1 VDQVWF
7 CWMMKFLFAS
17 ISSIL
22 LSSSIYSASEWLYY
36 KEYPWVYDAKT
47 EDWLYLQGGADKKIY
62 AYRASTKVWEEFS
75 VNYVI
80 NWDKQYSEWL
90 KNPDAFGGKEVLEQ
104 IKNAKDS
111 NSTTLGINYSVGNF
125 DISPVGG
132 LTNLKI
138 LRIHTSGTSSEL
150 TDISPISGLVNLEE
164 LYITDHKKLSDITPL
179 QNLKKLKK
187 LYLDGNNISDVSPL
201 GGLINLS
208 EKLLL
213 YSNNISDVSPLT
225 GLVNLKVAEF
235 HYNNISLE
243 QRNLLIK
250 ALPNAELYW

>member
-1 VDQVWF
+1 
-7 CWMMKFLFAS
+7 M
-17 ISSIL
+17 L

-36 KEYPWVYDAKT
+36 KQYPWVYDAKT
-47 EDWLYLQGGADKKIY
+47 EDWLYLQSGTDKKIY

-111 NSTTLGINYSVGNF
+111 NSSELWITYPGANF
-125 DISPVGG
+125 DITPVGG
-132 LTNLKI
+132 LSNLKI
-138 LRIHTSGTSSEL
+138 LGIHGYASEL
-150 TDISPISGLVNLEE
+150 TDISPISGLVSLEE
-164 LYITDHKKLSDITPL
+164 LYIADHKTLSDITPI

-187 LYLDGNNISDVSPL
+187 LYLDGNNITDVSPL

-213 YSNNISDVSPLT
+213 YGNNISDVSPLA

>member
-111 NSTTLGINYSVGNF
+111 NSTTLGIN
-125 DISPVGG
+125 
-132 LTNLKI
+132 
-138 LRIHTSGTSSEL
+138 
-150 TDISPISGLVNLEE
+150 
-164 LYITDHKKLSDITPL
+164 
-179 QNLKKLKK
+179 
-187 LYLDGNNISDVSPL
+187 
-201 GGLINLS
+201 
-208 EKLLL
+208 
-213 YSNNISDVSPLT
+213 
-225 GLVNLKVAEF
+225 
-235 HYNNISLE
+235 
-243 QRNLLIK
+243 
-250 ALPNAELYW
+250 

>member
-1 VDQVWF
+1 MDGEWF
-7 CWMMKFLFAS
+7 SWEMKFLFAFIFS
-17 ISSIL
+17 ML
-22 LSSSIYSASEWLYY
+22 LSSSIHSASEWLYY

-47 EDWLYLQGGADKKIY
+47 EDWLYLQGGTDKKIY
-62 AYRASTKVWEEFS
+62 AYRASAKVWEEFS

-104 IKNAKDS
+104 IKNAKDN
-111 NSTTLGINYSVGNF
+111 NSTELSIYSPGVTLR
-125 DISPVGG
+125 DISPIGG
-132 LTNLKI
+132 LAY
-138 LRIHTSGTSSEL
+138 LRVLHIGGINSDL

-164 LYITDHKKLSDITPL
+164 LYIADHKKLSDITPL

-213 YSNNISDVSPLT
+213 YGNNISDVSPLT

-235 HYNNISLE
+235 HDNNISLE
-243 QRNLLIK
+243 QRTALEK